1 MGCSTDPWC
10 FMRRILLFLATNLAV
25 LVVLGTVM
33 SLLEPWLVSRGI
45 NVHYAGILI
54 MALLFGMGGA
64 VISLLLSK
72 RLAVASTRARIIAQ
86 PANEVEQWLV
96 DTVARQAR
104 EAGIGMPDVAVYQAD
119 RKSGV

>member
-10 FMRRILLFLATNLAV
+10 FMRLILLFLATNLAV

-64 VISLLLSK
+64 VVSLLLSK
-72 RLAVASTRARIIAQ
+72 RLAVDSTRARIIVQ
-86 PANEVEQWLV
+86 PDSEAEEWLLDMV
-96 DTVARQAR
+96 DRPGG
-104 EAGIGMPDVAVYQAD
+104 EA
-119 RKSGV
+119 